1 MILNLL
7 FLIPLFTTGIIC
19 SYTDI
24 KYGKIKNKWL
34 IVGFAW
40 VIVLYLSLAVYNVFF
55 LHQAE
60 NINYL
65 FKMIVNGF
73 VALLV
78 GYILWSFNL
87 FAAGDAKLFALYA
100 FLIPQEFYAK
110 AYFSIFPSFNILINT
125 FIPLVA
131 FLTFKALVF
140 SLKRGAAGIKKLDLT
155 KVLSKENLKKLLV
168 QLPGFLRTYILFVL
182 VMVIIQLIRSKATES
197 LGDFTQNPVFLF
209 LLLFVGYRFLFR
221 FIAKSK
227 LIALIVVVL
236 GSGTICYLIFS
247 DQIPFLINILKLAL
261 IFMVLVGLSF
271 RLLNFYIEQKE
282 TRKLKVEDLQVG
294 MFPCRNEINGEL
306 QKKLGQI
313 EKTGLTNDQLNIIK
327 EFFKGKLTNEIK
339 VYKTFALAPFI
350 FFGAVIT
357 VLTKDSLI
365 GIAGR
370 LFFQF

>member
-247 DQIPFLINILKLAL
+247 DQIPFLINILKLSL

-313 EKTGLTNDQLNIIK
+313 EKTCLTNDQLNIIK

-350 FFGAVIT
+350 FLGAVIT

-370 LFFQF
+370 LFF